1 MLNDKPSPVLDAPI
15 PGQGMTAPLGGRPWQ
30 QPPRYNTPE
39 KALSFYV
46 NRISGDKEV
55 EKLLDL
61 IELGVPVDTL
71 VDSLQLGG
79 VMEGLH
85 SVDTGI
91 LIAPALME
99 TVNQIGLKA
108 GLKPVMPNEEDDP
121 KKSSDAEIALQL
133 KKLELIRLLSEQML
147 KRKRIGREIRFRGS
161 KSGIRPIYNSEYK
174 VNLFELLKTYSTII
188 MTKEKTVVIM
198 LKS

>member
-1 MLNDKPSPVLDAPI
+1 MLNDKPSPMLDAPI

-85 SVDTGI
+85 SVDTGV

-99 TVNQIGLKA
+99 TINQIGLKA

-133 KKLELIRLLSEQML
+133 KKLEDKEGSSISMLDDVETPVEEPMAEEQKIPTGLMA
-147 KRKRIGREIRFRGS
+147 RR
-161 KSGIRPIYNSEYK
+161 
-174 VNLFELLKTYSTII
+174 V
-188 MTKEKTVVIM
+188 
-198 LKS
+198 

>member
-1 MLNDKPSPVLDAPI
+1 MLNDKPSPMLDAPI

-30 QPPRYNTPE
+30 QPPRYSTPE
-39 KALSFYV
+39 KAFSFYV

-99 TVNQIGLKA
+99 TINQMGLKA
-108 GLKPVMPNEEDDP
+108 GLEPVMPKEEDDP
-121 KKSSDAEIALQL
+121 KKASDAEIALQL
-133 KKLELIRLLSEQML
+133 KKLEDKEGSSISMLDDVETPLEEPMVEEQ
-147 KRKRIGREIRFRGS
+147 EIPTGLMARR
-161 KSGIRPIYNSEYK
+161 
-174 VNLFELLKTYSTII
+174 T
-188 MTKEKTVVIM
+188 
-198 LKS
+198 

>member
-1 MLNDKPSPVLDAPI
+1 MFSNKASPVLDAPI
-15 PGQGMTAPLGGRPWQ
+15 PGQAMTAPLGGRPWQ
-30 QPPRYNTPE
+30 QPPKYNTPE

-71 VDSLQLGG
+71 VDSLQLSG

-85 SVDTGI
+85 SIDTGI

-99 TVNQIGLKA
+99 TINQIGLKA
-108 GLKPVMPNEEDDP
+108 GLKPVMPNEETDP
-121 KKSSDAEIALQL
+121 KKLSDAEISLQL
-133 KKLELIRLLSEQML
+133 KKLDDKKGSSISLLEEVEKSIEEPTVEEQ
-147 KRKRIGREIRFRGS
+147 EIPTGLMARR
-161 KSGIRPIYNSEYK
+161 
-174 VNLFELLKTYSTII
+174 V
-188 MTKEKTVVIM
+188 
-198 LKS
+198 

>member
-1 MLNDKPSPVLDAPI
+1 MLNNKPSPVLDAPI

-46 NRISGDKEV
+46 KRISGDREV

-99 TVNQIGLKA
+99 TINQIGLKA
-108 GLKPVMPNEEDDP
+108 GLEPVMPKEEDDP
-121 KKSSDAEIALQL
+121 KKASDTEIALQL
-133 KKLELIRLLSEQML
+133 KKLADKEGSSISMLDDVEQSL
-147 KRKRIGREIRFRGS
+147 EEPAVEEQEIPTGLMARR
-161 KSGIRPIYNSEYK
+161 
-174 VNLFELLKTYSTII
+174 T
-188 MTKEKTVVIM
+188 
-198 LKS
+198 

>member
-1 MLNDKPSPVLDAPI
+1 MLNDKPSPMLDAPI

-30 QPPRYNTPE
+30 QPPRYSTPE
-39 KALSFYV
+39 KAFSFYI

-79 VMEGLH
+79 IMEGLH

-99 TVNQIGLKA
+99 TINQIGLKA
-108 GLKPVMPNEEDDP
+108 GLEPVMPKEEDDP
-121 KKSSDAEIALQL
+121 KKASDAEIALQL
-133 KKLELIRLLSEQML
+133 KKLADKEGSSISMLDDVETPLEEPMVEEQ
-147 KRKRIGREIRFRGS
+147 EIPTGLMARR
-161 KSGIRPIYNSEYK
+161 
-174 VNLFELLKTYSTII
+174 T
-188 MTKEKTVVIM
+188 
-198 LKS
+198 